1 MSARPSSLDRVIE
14 AVLTAGVLASGG
26 LLLAGFALGREG
38 LLSWGILLLMMT
50 PVARVVVVT
59 LGLLHEKDWVF
70 TLVSLWILAVLA
82 SGITVGIG
90 AQRAPAPPPAR
101 PATSRAP

>member
-1 MSARPSSLDRVIE
+1 MSARPSPLDRAIE
-14 AVLTAGVLASGG
+14 AVLTTGVLASGG

-38 LLSWGILLLMMT
+38 LLRWGILLLLMT

-59 LGLLHEKDWVF
+59 VGLLHQRDWLF

-82 SGITVGIG
+82 SGITVAIRTE
-90 AQRAPAPPPAR
+90 RAPATTR
-101 PATSRAP
+101 PAASRAP

>member
-1 MSARPSSLDRVIE
+1 MTSRPSSLDRAIE

-26 LLLAGFALGREG
+26 LLLAGFAFGREG
-38 LLSWGILLLMMT
+38 LLRWGILLLMAT

-59 LGLLHEKDWVF
+59 LGLLHEKDWLF

-82 SGITVGIG
+82 SGITVAIRTH
-90 AQRAPAPPPAR
+90 RAPAPPPAR
-101 PATSRAP
+101 PAASRAP